1 MSCENT
7 SNRVARLACRAGLPR
22 LASKHLFYLGAAAGI
37 AGGLVLGRKRLAQA
51 TARAR
56 FRLRRLTRR
65 LVSSSGKPPALIDP
79 TRIPEMGGRRTIS
92 PTPRDRLRDE
102 CTGCGSSPAAKP
114 GAWYVIDGQAYCQ
127 DCAPQAAGEAGA
139 RLESPA
145 APTSHTTTFPSS
157 SALAYTGAGLIT
169 PPPTGRRA
177 PMSTGRD
184 ATPLDPDKRVETTL
198 QRKTLQVKGKLES
211 GEIATSQVEGY
222 EILARNRYGQ
232 VTTGLGIAHLE
243 GGWSLTHLASGSM
256 IAGLYETP
264 VEAQQLACVLAQW
277 ECWTAPNPTARLTR
291 EDLASLRQT
300 IHYYNSA
307 LAEARAQVSGQDDAG
322 VNGAP
327 PDDEDAGEELLYD
340 RVASLGHQH
349 GFQRGYNEGAEQA
362 MEELGFASEFDAQ
375 AMDEELS
382 AKEEQDLSE
391 LNPQFPGP
399 AAVEVFDEIYTSAV
413 EEGYDEGWTTG
424 YEAVM
429 ARFGQP
435 H

>member
-7 SNRVARLACRAGLPR
+7 PNRVARLACRAGLPR

-37 AGGLVLGRKRLAQA
+37 AGGLLLGRKRRAQA

-56 FRLRRLTRR
+56 FRLRRLTQR

-79 TRIPEMGGRRTIS
+79 ARIPEMGGRRTIP

-102 CTGCGSSPAAKP
+102 CAGCGSSPAAKP
-114 GAWYVIDGQAYCQ
+114 GAWYVIDGKAYCQ
-127 DCAPQAAGEAGA
+127 DCAPQAVWEAGA

-145 APTSHTTTFPSS
+145 APASHTPAAAVPSGS
-157 SALAYTGAGLIT
+157 RAALIT
-169 PPPTGRRA
+169 PPPTRRVPVSSGREV
-177 PMSTGRD
+177 S
-184 ATPLDPDKRVETTL
+184 PLDPDKRVETTL

-211 GEIATSQVEGY
+211 GEIASSQVEGY
-222 EILARNRYGQ
+222 EILARSRYGQ

-243 GGWSLTHLASGSM
+243 GGWSLTHMASGQM

-291 EDLASLRQT
+291 EDLVSLKQT

-307 LAEARAQVSGQDDAG
+307 LAEARAQVSGQGDAG
-322 VNGAP
+322 VSSAP
-327 PDDEDAGEELLYD
+327 PDDEDADDDLLYGQ
-340 RVASLGHQH
+340 VASLGHQH
-349 GFQRGYNEGAEQA
+349 GCQRGYNEGAEQA

-391 LNPQFPGP
+391 LYPQLPGP
-399 AAVEVFDEIYTSAV
+399 AAAEVFDEIYTSAV